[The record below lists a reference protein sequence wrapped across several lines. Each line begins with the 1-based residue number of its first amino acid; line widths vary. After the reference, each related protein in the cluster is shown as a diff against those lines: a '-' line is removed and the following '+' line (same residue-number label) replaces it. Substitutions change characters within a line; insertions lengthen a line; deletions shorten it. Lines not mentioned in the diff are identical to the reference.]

1 MVAMVSK
8 ISMVGFDNKAVSMV
22 SEVSRCRR
30 FRGVEGFDVLS
41 KFSKAS
47 MIGFDVINDV
57 KGFDVGLQ
65 IKAE

>member
-1 MVAMVSK
+1 MMSK
-8 ISMVGFDNKAVSMV
+8 VSMVGLQIRAVSMV
-22 SEVSRCRR
+22 SEVSM
-30 FRGVEGFDVLS
+30 VSKVSMVGFDGIVS